1 MTTAS
6 FTLPTHQPSGRI
18 NVRLLLRAMVW
29 ALPLLAAV
37 SWGYACLLLLNVPGV
52 VAAFLALV
60 FAAVCAV
67 TITHA
72 ANAGHSRS
80 VRWNT
85 VLAVVLALCA
95 LWVRWLVTLR
105 GYGVPLATEFVA
117 SGPLF
122 FPVLWD
128 VAVAQAGAPGAFSP
142 LAHCVAW
149 LAETVTVVGLSVMV
163 ARNGACEPY
172 AEDSQKWAAK
182 EALGELYLADVQSGD
197 LLEYLVQHGPRCLL
211 AMPRAADLQTSIA
224 SQWWTIAVEGFSTGA
239 DAPVK
244 WLNITTVEQTRND
257 KGGINTVKKLVATAW
272 PVCAEDYADIVQHMR
287 HVEKASSQEAMHSEA
302 GSSNEQPRP
311 TPTELE
317 SALAAYQA
325 GQHANAIALAGAHC
339 QHPDPAVKADAF
351 RLCAL
356 CHCALLQWEQ
366 AFNCFH
372 ELFQYESS
380 AHNALQL
387 ATTSVMCGE
396 LLRGQAWFEKAENLN
411 ASSREMPSPTL
422 RTNYISALEKKGEM
436 AALMPHLDWFADL
449 YASLSI
455 TDSHFLWARGVPF
468 FSVFLEKSLPIL
480 QANMANAD
488 IPDWYRK
495 MEKSL
500 DEGGRE
506 ALHVHIQTLS

>member
-6 FTLPTHQPSGRI
+6 PTLPTHQPSGRI
-18 NVRLLLRAMVW
+18 NVRLLLRALVW
-29 ALPLLAAV
+29 TLPLLAAAG
-37 SWGYACLLLLNVPGV
+37 WGYACLLLLNLPGV

-60 FAAVCAV
+60 FSVVCAV
-67 TITHA
+67 TIAHA
-72 ANAGHSRS
+72 AKAGHSRS

-85 VLAVVLALCA
+85 VLAVVLALFA
-95 LWVRWLVTLR
+95 LWIRWLVTLR

-122 FPVLWD
+122 FSVLWNF
-128 VAVAQAGAPGAFSP
+128 AVAQAAAPGAFSP
-142 LAHCVAW
+142 LAHCTAW
-149 LAETVTVVGLSVMV
+149 LAETVTVVGISVMV

-172 AEDSQKWAAK
+172 SEDSQKWASK
-182 EALGELYLADVQSGD
+182 EALGELYLANMQSGD
-197 LLEYLVQHGPRCLL
+197 LLEYLAEHGPRCLL
-211 AMPRAADLQTSIA
+211 TMPRAADLQTSIA

-257 KGGINTVKKLVATAW
+257 KGGINTVKRLVATAW
-272 PVCAEDYADIVQHMR
+272 PVSAEDYADIVQHM
-287 HVEKASSQEAMHSEA
+287 HHAEKVSSKEDIPSEV

-311 TPTELE
+311 TPSELE

-325 GQHANAIALAGAHC
+325 GQHADAIALASAHC
-339 QHPDPAVKADAF
+339 QHPDPAVKADAL

-366 AFNCFH
+366 AFHYFH
-372 ELFQYESS
+372 ELFQYEAT

-411 ASSREMPSPTL
+411 ATSREMPSPAL
-422 RTNYISALEKKGEM
+422 RTSYMSALEQKGET
-436 AALMPHLDWFADL
+436 AALMPHMEWFADL

-480 QANMANAD
+480 RAHMAAAD
-488 IPDWYRK
+488 IPNWYAK
-495 MEKSL
+495 MEESL
-500 DEGGRE
+500 DEEGRQ
-506 ALHVHIQTLS
+506 ALQTHIQTIS